1 MNPCMTGL
9 SKVFV
14 YEWNDRGL
22 TGIAFVDCDSQVLQL
37 RSFRHYIVCSDV
49 HKSVQVLR
57 FREDV
62 RMIEAIASDYCNGRL
77 VLLFH
82 RWIYLLAASQ
92 PLMFRVIDAANFGVN
107 QSALSVVCSDQFS
120 NIFVSTLLSRADP
133 EFVQDISK
141 MPFQLA
147 PRGDFHFGQ
156 RVSSIMRVPLLIPST
171 NPSMANFNI
180 SNILATFQ
188 GGIAVFSPVPL
199 AIARRLADLQDKLA
213 TDLVPVAS
221 LNPLSF
227 RLPRSSVPWTRPVH
241 SSVLDGL
248 QLARCALRFFC
259 DFELCSPSANLRP
272 FCSFLHLDYYR
283 QVSLARTFGWTREQ
297 ILADLIYLEMPA
309 ELLVPVF

>member
-22 TGIAFVDCDSQVLQL
+22 SGFAFVDCDSQVLQL

-62 RMIEAIASDYCNGRL
+62 RMIEPIASDYCSARL
-77 VLLFH
+77 GHSCRLLRAAFFIVSH
-82 RWIYLLAASQ
+82 PWISRA
-92 PLMFRVIDAANFGVN
+92 VDAANFCVN
-107 QSALSVVCSDQFS
+107 HSALSVVCSDQHS
-120 NIFVSTLLSRADP
+120 NLLVSALLSRADP

-171 NPSMANFNI
+171 NPAMANFNI
-180 SNILATFQ
+180 SNILATYQ
-188 GGIAVFSPVPL
+188 GGIAVLTPVPL

-213 TDLVPVAS
+213 TDLVPVAG

-227 RLPRSSVPWTRPVH
+227 RLPRASVPWTRPVH

-248 QLARCALRFFC
+248 QLSRCVPLICLCGNFPRARNSLNFTVFC
-259 DFELCSPSANLRP
+259 IWTIIVRCLWPGHAVGPANK
-272 FCSFLHLDYYR
+272 FW
-283 QVSLARTFGWTREQ
+283 RT
-297 ILADLIYLEMPA
+297 
-309 ELLVPVF
+309 

>member
-1 MNPCMTGL
+1 MTGL

-22 TGIAFVDCDSQVLQL
+22 SGIAFVDCDSQVLQL
-37 RSFRHYIVCSDV
+37 RSFRHYILCSDV

-62 RMIEAIASDYCNGRL
+62 RMIEPIASDYWNGRF
-77 VLLFH
+77 VLTCLF
-82 RWIYLLAASQ
+82 LCQ
-92 PLMFRVIDAANFGVN
+92 PLIASHVVVFRVVDAANFGVN
-107 QSALSVVCSDQFS
+107 QSALSVVCSDQHS
-120 NIFVSTLLSRADP
+120 NILVSTLLSRADP

-147 PRGDFHFGQ
+147 PRGDFHLGQ

-171 NPSMANFNI
+171 NPAMANFNI
-180 SNILATFQ
+180 SNILVTFQ

-199 AIARRLADLQDKLA
+199 DIARRLADLQDKLA

-227 RLPRSSVPWTRPVH
+227 RLPRASVPWTRPVH

-248 QLARCALRFFC
+248 QLARFAAICSAC
-259 DFELCSPSANLRP
+259 LCTSLLTL

-283 QVSLARTFGWTREQ
+283 QVSLARTCGWTREQ

>member
-1 MNPCMTGL
+1 
-9 SKVFV
+9 
-14 YEWNDRGL
+14 
-22 TGIAFVDCDSQVLQL
+22 
-37 RSFRHYIVCSDV
+37 
-49 HKSVQVLR
+49 
-57 FREDV
+57 
-62 RMIEAIASDYCNGRL
+62 
-77 VLLFH
+77 
-82 RWIYLLAASQ
+82 
-92 PLMFRVIDAANFGVN
+92 
-107 QSALSVVCSDQFS
+107 
-120 NIFVSTLLSRADP
+120 
-133 EFVQDISK
+133 

-171 NPSMANFNI
+171 NTSVANFNI

-213 TDLVPVAS
+213 ADLVPVAS

-227 RLPRSSVPWTRPVH
+227 RLPRTTVPWTRPVR

-248 QLARCALRFFC
+248 QLARYTLFALVNLFAS
-259 DFELCSPSANLRP
+259 LAHALMPS
-272 FCSFLHLDYYR
+272 CSFLQLDYYR
-283 QVSLARTFGWTREQ
+283 QVSLARTCGWTREQ